1 MDELRSLYESLVG
14 GGYYSKSFEEF
25 QKQFKD
31 TSYQDKVYGVVTRDG
46 LFSKSKDEFLKQYA
60 VGPAKPINEP
70 LKKKDPPILPESPE
84 KYRRTDGESSSGVG
98 SSALSGTDPNAPAPV
113 DPLTTMYTSQF
124 ERSPIAAQ
132 DNTYVARQVDYAGRM
147 EEWMREMQDLEVL
160 REQSRQEQLAKAQEQ
175 EQVFKSQNLAANKD
189 EDFQKYLGDVNANLI
204 SKKEEEVVPEL
215 NRRFGSYG
223 FHFEEAKPG
232 RDAMYVRTADGKHEM
247 TIFLNLYKSATEVA
261 ESKRLRDFLQLHA
274 QQPEREKSEDY
285 IGKSLRAKSMRDAGR
300 LNDDGTYST
309 VKFTSY
315 EEDGKHYVIPTLFP
329 KDPDSYTTDKK
340 DWMELPFEEALNEAR
355 KRGEIFEFE
364 TDEEAKDFAE
374 GDWKDVN
381 AYDIEG
387 QKFYKDRG
395 LDYYAEQKKFKNYS
409 KLQDELELI
418 ERIMDNE
425 FITPQEKLDNPK
437 YFSKDGTLLYFGQEL
452 KQEKD
457 EVMKKKDNLLE
468 QVFDI
473 EFFGG
478 DGPVQKAREDFDV
491 VLEKRRNEIVG
502 EAIKVNSAAKQ
513 EYDVLSETALKMYN
527 VPIEKIGTIVPKT
540 PRDAEN
546 IENLTRQLVKVRTA
560 QQTAA
565 TNFEIAK
572 TYYDA
577 KWNKAANTEYEENWA
592 GFSTAVSDAWKNG
605 KAAEQILL
613 LTLGMKDVE
622 NIEDREEVARLIVE
636 YLSSVEGSQSRVL
649 TRLNLSR
656 DGEFSKSLLADPFET
671 MLTFAASSFAQM
683 APYGLKIV
691 PSATATGAAGGAA
704 LGSLGF
710 AAGPAGFATTTGG
723 AITGGGYGL
732 RTGMAATMLAMEYT
746 NSILDVMR
754 EKDYNLM
761 DPKQVEAALM
771 DETVW
776 SEGSERGVRRG
787 IPIAIVDYLSSGLAG
802 RVFNTSRL
810 ASTPV
815 RVGAMVAE
823 RAIFDPAAE
832 AAGEYVAQEVAGQ
845 EIEWKEIAYEALGGL
860 GNNTSMMAYNLYK
873 ETRNKTNT
881 ALAYELTD
889 INRVANESVSDERIS
904 RWANNM
910 HQLGKIDADVN
921 QRIQE
926 NVGLRREAREITSVG
941 RASRMLGEGRKV
953 ESRVM
958 ELLAAKKELT
968 KSSNLKEIYRERI
981 SAIDQEI
988 AVISETKKTLP
999 GGPDVRG
1006 DGVTT
1011 AVNLDAILGTTREGV
1026 SNFKIGGKT
1035 LTRQQFLKELEN
1047 MNDRRLLRARVNIE
1061 NDEEVESLYEK
1072 KVKDAI
1078 QKQSTG
1084 EVSVQSETGVGEEME
1099 GGTPKTELEV
1109 TTKEQERKQEE
1120 DLVSSKTRL
1129 DEIAEAIPERV
1140 DYTENDLVNFDTLE
1154 ENKTRGVLAA
1164 LAEKVAEGT
1173 KLSDVEQT
1181 VYDANKAQVDM
1192 FSDLAAERTAI
1203 QEEVSDLEAMLGRRA
1218 EFRAEEAVTPEVSEE
1233 TQVEEVAVQE
1243 VATAPKLV
1251 RDISVLIT
1259 PATVRS
1265 PSNLTK
1271 RIKALSIKYDKL
1283 VKQFSQKKD
1292 QKTLSKIK
1300 ETEAQ
1305 ILNDAKQEII
1315 DEVSKIKGVSVS
1327 FGSDKRG
1334 LWDGSFEPSFN
1345 MILSISTQADTEAVS
1360 KLLFDFSEKYSQ
1372 DAFIL
1377 ETDSNYE
1384 RDVTEGRREIPLTE
1398 FDDNKLMHYPQIVY
1412 TFDTP
1417 ITDEQ
1422 VADLSVALQENGIDA
1437 FSINNNEIKISVI
1450 KFFEEGSTLNENE
1463 QYEER
1468 TKDFKSKSIAAATAT
1483 SNILGGD
1490 GNGSVSIRIKKSSYQ
1505 GAKNERTTDQFRKY
1519 DRSDVLKPFQETVT
1533 DVELLSVELANLRKK
1548 QIQLQEKGKQLSKEE
1563 QERFDELQ
1571 KNVQPTIQK
1580 TFEVNKA
1587 AYEEAKSEVEKIAE
1601 DAIEGTNASLSPF
1614 PIKRP
1619 ERASVKAIRWY
1630 NSFTEKLGDGARVN
1644 IVVESEEDADKIFD
1658 LINKK
1663 YPTTKGD
1670 IDLRRLKEVTE
1681 LGYPKRL
1688 IELRTSNGIIAEIQ
1702 VITNEAYLAKDG
1714 ISGFTGTEQ
1723 QKNSAKKK
1731 LSEIRKRLGWSI
1743 PDGMGH
1749 YFYEIQRDVNV
1760 DEGLRSEALRLSNI
1774 YYDAFT
1780 NPESTIDE
1788 SFMDEVIA
1796 FKNKVDLADKSNW
1809 DKGNEGKSPAPL
1821 IEYINQ
1827 EGRAIEAAAPEINEL
1842 LTADTKDKTTLEK
1855 VKDFL
1860 DKIDDDLTQFGNE
1873 TAGMNIAIPVMKAI
1887 IKTVKALVSTGITLQ
1902 EAIQR
1907 AASENNVTEQD
1918 VIDSIN
1924 ALAEQ
1929 RDIQGKPQG
1938 VSEME
1943 LPGYNRMI
1951 SELEGVIEKSR
1962 KRGNSEEK
1970 VMENAMAY
1978 LQGSKVYQD
1987 ASDTQ
1992 RERMVRDVRKVFGKR
2007 EKAAPKPK
2015 KIFGE
2020 AKDVTMI
2027 TMSEY
2032 DLLKKQLRDFG
2043 KGAKNAKMVWMRTSQ
2058 ALTKYLKEMVQKGFV
2073 STKQV
2078 SAILRKFSAVNM
2090 FDEKSIERFVDYME
2104 KVFKNADYAEQIA
2117 QVRAMLPRAKKNAQT
2132 KIGVAQTLS
2141 PLLNQLFA
2149 INPTLIPDAVFD
2161 KYLFVVSM
2169 MGERKTVLDLA
2180 ESGKVTDMVEEVLN
2194 AVDEEVS
2201 MSEELA
2207 ERFDAYEDKVVD
2219 EDGKI
2224 DYAET
2229 VKKMLKDDVITEEEA
2244 SIMRKY
2250 KSNIMPMVAKEP
2262 MTEEEIAA
2270 EKAVLVGALKE
2281 ISVDSD
2287 GLPMKDER
2295 NLARELAKLIKTDA
2309 VESLNITQLNNLLR
2323 VIGNINNGYLP
2334 HFAQL
2339 MVERLTAINNSKTLN
2354 TAVSEAKPLPLTT
2367 VYTKLKSL
2375 VTGKDKF
2382 VELIRRNPL
2391 FYIDQVFGN
2400 FKTKAIYNAIF
2411 ERAAEAQAMFK
2422 RSVNELNNKLEA
2434 AEDAVAKSFKYN
2446 GNKTTMSKYKM
2457 MTFMVQ
2463 LEYNSNPNNDT
2474 VNPAA
2479 KYLKKTIKHIRNGKT
2494 SFSERDANMLEDIL
2508 DNFTD
2513 ENGEIDN
2520 EKLYN
2525 SFNQAEKNA
2534 IKTVQDI
2541 NAGMREKALYTAAV
2555 IRGDKIHPLNNYI
2568 HLNVLHEHRPDEAV
2582 SGVAFIDSYNNSLR
2596 SSTKAKSLIA
2606 RTGKVA
2612 PINFDVFASANR
2624 GARYV
2629 LMDYYLTEPIRTAR
2643 KTINETSSLLQEEK
2657 ATRQQRDIFN
2667 AIDRAFEEA
2676 VDNLLISNFT
2686 DSSFGDKVVEFIS
2699 KQGYRAVL
2707 ASIPRFIGELSS
2719 NISFAIIAAPKDF
2732 KAGVGYRG
2740 VVLSADA
2747 SRIMGNVGSKQTN
2760 RLFPHDTLSGRL
2772 VDTSILEQAS
2782 GVKGSRAKNDVANK
2796 IQQIY
2801 NLSLKKYQN
2810 VVELMADSLLS
2821 LIHI

>member
-1 MDELRSLYESLVG
+1 
-14 GGYYSKSFEEF
+14 
-25 QKQFKD
+25 
-31 TSYQDKVYGVVTRDG
+31 
-46 LFSKSKDEFLKQYA
+46 
-60 VGPAKPINEP
+60 
-70 LKKKDPPILPESPE
+70 
-84 KYRRTDGESSSGVG
+84 
-98 SSALSGTDPNAPAPV
+98 
-113 DPLTTMYTSQF
+113 
-124 ERSPIAAQ
+124 
-132 DNTYVARQVDYAGRM
+132 
-147 EEWMREMQDLEVL
+147 
-160 REQSRQEQLAKAQEQ
+160 
-175 EQVFKSQNLAANKD
+175 
-189 EDFQKYLGDVNANLI
+189 
-204 SKKEEEVVPEL
+204 
-215 NRRFGSYG
+215 
-223 FHFEEAKPG
+223 
-232 RDAMYVRTADGKHEM
+232 
-247 TIFLNLYKSATEVA
+247 
-261 ESKRLRDFLQLHA
+261 
-274 QQPEREKSEDY
+274 
-285 IGKSLRAKSMRDAGR
+285 
-300 LNDDGTYST
+300 
-309 VKFTSY
+309 
-315 EEDGKHYVIPTLFP
+315 
-329 KDPDSYTTDKK
+329 
-340 DWMELPFEEALNEAR
+340 
-355 KRGEIFEFE
+355 
-364 TDEEAKDFAE
+364 
-374 GDWKDVN
+374 
-381 AYDIEG
+381 
-387 QKFYKDRG
+387 
-395 LDYYAEQKKFKNYS
+395 
-409 KLQDELELI
+409 
-418 ERIMDNE
+418 
-425 FITPQEKLDNPK
+425 
-437 YFSKDGTLLYFGQEL
+437 
-452 KQEKD
+452 
-457 EVMKKKDNLLE
+457 
-468 QVFDI
+468 
-473 EFFGG
+473 
-478 DGPVQKAREDFDV
+478 
-491 VLEKRRNEIVG
+491 
-502 EAIKVNSAAKQ
+502 
-513 EYDVLSETALKMYN
+513 
-527 VPIEKIGTIVPKT
+527 
-540 PRDAEN
+540 
-546 IENLTRQLVKVRTA
+546 
-560 QQTAA
+560 
-565 TNFEIAK
+565 
-572 TYYDA
+572 
-577 KWNKAANTEYEENWA
+577 
-592 GFSTAVSDAWKNG
+592 
-605 KAAEQILL
+605 
-613 LTLGMKDVE
+613 
-622 NIEDREEVARLIVE
+622 
-636 YLSSVEGSQSRVL
+636 
-649 TRLNLSR
+649 
-656 DGEFSKSLLADPFET
+656 
-671 MLTFAASSFAQM
+671 
-683 APYGLKIV
+683 
-691 PSATATGAAGGAA
+691 
-704 LGSLGF
+704 
-710 AAGPAGFATTTGG
+710 
-723 AITGGGYGL
+723 
-732 RTGMAATMLAMEYT
+732 
-746 NSILDVMR
+746 
-754 EKDYNLM
+754 
-761 DPKQVEAALM
+761 
-771 DETVW
+771 
-776 SEGSERGVRRG
+776 
-787 IPIAIVDYLSSGLAG
+787 
-802 RVFNTSRL
+802 
-810 ASTPV
+810 
-815 RVGAMVAE
+815 
-823 RAIFDPAAE
+823 
-832 AAGEYVAQEVAGQ
+832 
-845 EIEWKEIAYEALGGL
+845 
-860 GNNTSMMAYNLYK
+860 
-873 ETRNKTNT
+873 
-881 ALAYELTD
+881 
-889 INRVANESVSDERIS
+889 
-904 RWANNM
+904 
-910 HQLGKIDADVN
+910 
-921 QRIQE
+921 
-926 NVGLRREAREITSVG
+926 
-941 RASRMLGEGRKV
+941 
-953 ESRVM
+953 
-958 ELLAAKKELT
+958 
-968 KSSNLKEIYRERI
+968 
-981 SAIDQEI
+981 
-988 AVISETKKTLP
+988 
-999 GGPDVRG
+999 
-1006 DGVTT
+1006 
-1011 AVNLDAILGTTREGV
+1011 
-1026 SNFKIGGKT
+1026 
-1035 LTRQQFLKELEN
+1035 
-1047 MNDRRLLRARVNIE
+1047 
-1061 NDEEVESLYEK
+1061 
-1072 KVKDAI
+1072 
-1078 QKQSTG
+1078 
-1084 EVSVQSETGVGEEME
+1084 
-1099 GGTPKTELEV
+1099 
-1109 TTKEQERKQEE
+1109 
-1120 DLVSSKTRL
+1120 
-1129 DEIAEAIPERV
+1129 
-1140 DYTENDLVNFDTLE
+1140 
-1154 ENKTRGVLAA
+1154 
-1164 LAEKVAEGT
+1164 
-1173 KLSDVEQT
+1173 
-1181 VYDANKAQVDM
+1181 
-1192 FSDLAAERTAI
+1192 
-1203 QEEVSDLEAMLGRRA
+1203 
-1218 EFRAEEAVTPEVSEE
+1218 
-1233 TQVEEVAVQE
+1233 
-1243 VATAPKLV
+1243 
-1251 RDISVLIT
+1251 
-1259 PATVRS
+1259 
-1265 PSNLTK
+1265 
-1271 RIKALSIKYDKL
+1271 
-1283 VKQFSQKKD
+1283 
-1292 QKTLSKIK
+1292 
-1300 ETEAQ
+1300 
-1305 ILNDAKQEII
+1305 
-1315 DEVSKIKGVSVS
+1315 
-1327 FGSDKRG
+1327 
-1334 LWDGSFEPSFN
+1334 
-1345 MILSISTQADTEAVS
+1345 
-1360 KLLFDFSEKYSQ
+1360 
-1372 DAFIL
+1372 
-1377 ETDSNYE
+1377 
-1384 RDVTEGRREIPLTE
+1384 
-1398 FDDNKLMHYPQIVY
+1398 
-1412 TFDTP
+1412 
-1417 ITDEQ
+1417 
-1422 VADLSVALQENGIDA
+1422 
-1437 FSINNNEIKISVI
+1437 
-1450 KFFEEGSTLNENE
+1450 
-1463 QYEER
+1463 
-1468 TKDFKSKSIAAATAT
+1468 
-1483 SNILGGD
+1483 
-1490 GNGSVSIRIKKSSYQ
+1490 
-1505 GAKNERTTDQFRKY
+1505 
-1519 DRSDVLKPFQETVT
+1519 
-1533 DVELLSVELANLRKK
+1533 
-1548 QIQLQEKGKQLSKEE
+1548 
-1563 QERFDELQ
+1563 
-1571 KNVQPTIQK
+1571 
-1580 TFEVNKA
+1580 
-1587 AYEEAKSEVEKIAE
+1587 
-1601 DAIEGTNASLSPF
+1601 
-1614 PIKRP
+1614 
-1619 ERASVKAIRWY
+1619 
-1630 NSFTEKLGDGARVN
+1630 
-1644 IVVESEEDADKIFD
+1644 
-1658 LINKK
+1658 
-1663 YPTTKGD
+1663 
-1670 IDLRRLKEVTE
+1670 
-1681 LGYPKRL
+1681 
-1688 IELRTSNGIIAEIQ
+1688 
-1702 VITNEAYLAKDG
+1702 
-1714 ISGFTGTEQ
+1714 
-1723 QKNSAKKK
+1723 
-1731 LSEIRKRLGWSI
+1731 
-1743 PDGMGH
+1743 MGH

-2810 VVELMADSLLS
+2810 VVELMADSLIATPDKMVMRPMWFGSFANEFKRLTGREIDFDKVANNDEAYMADNKEALDEARNVADTKTVLTGATDNAFMGVLKGTIKENQRPLLRAFNTFNNFMTNFLIYEYMTARTGVTAAMGNGSISRKQGVALLGAVSSRMVLYSILTSTLS
-2821 LIHI
+2821 SAMVGVFVDDEDEDDDKSFLQKVGQAVASSLTAMVLGRDFGNATKAVINQGVEYANQEYLDFLREGEYDPYKDAIQYTVIPPEKKGQRSSLADLIMNMMGPFGPAAKTADLAWRKATEEEKKKAEAVSRSEQEMNVRLPLEVLGNIGMIPLYKDVRKIVNAQIYKDINNTKKEKPIKGMGKEDMKRYFPDMYNELYGPGGSLYDVEKMERELNAEKRRIEREIKDEMYNYVPKKNKSEEGGTVWGKKEQKGGTIWGGDKNKGGTVWSEKE